1 MKNLRSF
8 LLLATLLAL
17 LAPPPPRAGAQEII
31 DGIAAVV
38 NGDVITFSQ
47 VRDVVR
53 AREQQIRQTLSG
65 KELVDQ
71 VKTLREGALQDLIDR
86 QLILQAFKKQGLQL
100 PDYVVDEHMQT
111 IIRTDFGGDRAAFQ
125 RTLAAQGYTMAQFR
139 DIERDKIVIQ
149 AMRRKNL
156 GDTPVVSPGKVEDYY
171 AKNRDTYASDAK
183 MQLRLITLGKNSGES
198 PESQK
203 KMAEEI
209 RQKVKAGGDFGKM
222 AELYSEDSSAAIGGD
237 WGWIDP
243 GTLNEDLSKAAFALD
258 AGEISEVL
266 GFGDSYYLLYSEAKK
281 NAAVKPLQEVRD
293 DIEAKLRQELAQAS
307 QEKWLQDLRKKAYIK
322 KY

>member
-1 MKNLRSF
+1 MKNPRF
-8 LLLATLLAL
+8 FFFFAAL
-17 LAPPPPRAGAQEII
+17 LAFLSLPSSPTRAQEII
-31 DGIAAVV
+31 DGIAAVA

-53 AREQQIRQTLSG
+53 AREQQLRQSVTG

-71 VKTLREGALQDLIDR
+71 VKTLRESALQDLIDR
-86 QLILQAFKKQGLQL
+86 QLILQEFKKQGLQL
-100 PDYVVDEHMQT
+100 PDYVVDEHVQT
-111 IIRTDFGGDRAAFQ
+111 IIRTDFGGDRSAFQ

-139 DIERDKIVIQ
+139 DIERDKIVVQ

-156 GDTPVVSPGKVEDYY
+156 GSAPLISPGKVEKYY
-171 AKNRDTYASDAK
+171 ATNRQTYASDAR

-198 PESQK
+198 PASQK

-209 RQKVKAGGDFGKM
+209 RQKIKDGGDFGKM
-222 AELYSEDSSAAIGGD
+222 AELYSEDSSASIGGD

-243 GTLNEDLSKAAFALD
+243 GTLNEDLSKAAFSLD
-258 AGEISEVL
+258 PGQVSQVL
-266 GFGDSYYLLYSEAKK
+266 EFGDSYYLLYSESKK
-281 NAAVKPLQEVRD
+281 NAAVKPLKDVRN
-293 DIEAKLRQELAQAS
+293 DIEAKLAQELAQAS